1 MKFNPKGLVATAAWI
16 LVVVTAYKTQ
26 TVRAVD
32 NVYSIALAIVLL
44 VSSVAFVVAR
54 MRGVSAL
61 GQTGALRE
69 IRRWLPNRWNHL

>member
-1 MKFNPKGLVATAAWI
+1 MKFNPKGLIATAAWI
-16 LVVVTAYKTQ
+16 LVVVTAYTTQ

-54 MRGVSAL
+54 MRGVS
-61 GQTGALRE
+61 TLRS
-69 IRRWLPNRWNHL
+69 